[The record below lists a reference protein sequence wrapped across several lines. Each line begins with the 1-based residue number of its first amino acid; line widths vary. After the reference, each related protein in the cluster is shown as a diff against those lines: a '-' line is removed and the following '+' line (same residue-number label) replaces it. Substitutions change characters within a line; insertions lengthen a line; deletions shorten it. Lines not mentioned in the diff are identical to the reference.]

1 MLTIKNLSKTYNRR
15 VLHDVSLTVK
25 EGEIA
30 FLLGSSGVGKS
41 TLLRVLSGLEQPDSG
56 TITYNG
62 APLTDKHAAVG
73 MVFQQFNLFENMSV
87 ERNITFALEKV
98 ANLTPEEAKKRAY
111 TLLEKYGLL
120 DKAALSVHKLSGGQK
135 QRLAI
140 ARTIAMKPHILC
152 LDEPTSALD
161 PLLTNSVAQAIQDLA
176 REKYV
181 VLVASHDTALL
192 KHVDCTI
199 YLMHQGTIVETAP
212 SKAFFQH
219 EEKFPR
225 IKEFVHG

>member
-1 MLTIKNLSKTYNRR
+1 MLTIKNLSKTFHRR
-15 VLHDVSLTVK
+15 VLDSVSLTVK

-41 TLLRVLSGLEQPDSG
+41 TLLRILSGLEKPDSG
-56 TITYNG
+56 TIIYNN
-62 APLTDKHAAVG
+62 APLANKHGEVG

-87 ERNITFALEKV
+87 EGNITFALEKV
-98 ANLTPEEAKKRAY
+98 AKISPEDAKKQAHA
-111 TLLEKYGLL
+111 LLEKYDLL
-120 DKAALSVHKLSGGQK
+120 DKAPLSVHKLSGGQK

-140 ARTIAMKPHILC
+140 ARTIAMRPHILC

-161 PLLTNSVAQAIQDLA
+161 PMLTNYVAQSIQNLA

-192 KHVDCTI
+192 KQLDCTI
-199 YLMHQGTIVETAP
+199 YLMQKGTIVETAP
-212 SKAFFQH
+212 SKEFFKHEDHFPLIKAFVQ
-219 EEKFPR
+219 
-225 IKEFVHG
+225 G